1 MQMAGKYVEGFVV
14 PVPTKNIEA
23 YRIFSQKAAEVWK
36 ELGALQYIECI
47 GDDVKEGEVTS
58 FPQAVKLEKDETV
71 VFSWIVYQS
80 REERDRINTKVMKDE
95 RMKSLGEMPFDGKRM
110 FFGGFKVLL
119 AA

>member
-1 MQMAGKYVEGFVV
+1 MQMSDKYVDGFVV

-23 YRIFSQKAAEVWK
+23 YRKFSQKAAEVWK
-36 ELGALQYIECI
+36 EFGALEYIECV
-47 GDDVKEGEVTS
+47 GDDVKEGKVTS

-71 VFSWIVYQS
+71 VLSWIVYKS
-80 REERDRINTKVMKDE
+80 REDRDRINAEVMKDE
-95 RMKSLGEMPFDGKRM
+95 RWKDMGQMPFDGKRM